1 MAGEGLEDIYLCVCV
16 CVCVC
21 VGGSQQDIDD
31 SYKNQIIQLPRE
43 DGEMVVDR
51 ALGSTAC

>member
-1 MAGEGLEDIYLCVCV
+1 MAGEGLEDIYLCV